1 MRNFVPLILAV
12 SGVFIFDQGHSSHQ
26 YSSANCRKEACTL
39 SELNGFSDESC
50 SSGDSLLSEY
60 RNPNLDL
67 NSNAIPSKDRLNRSI
82 WIPPQDLGA
91 TYEVYTNRKRDG
103 TSGYF
108 SSTAKA
114 RHGDA
119 PLVVVS
125 HLHPNQ
131 KLYILVHGWR
141 GSSASLS
148 SISRSSSSSRS
159 VKDEELAQIKD
170 EILRVENAT
179 VMVVDWTETAKGTY
193 RDARNY
199 SFGMAYHLARFVET
213 LVEVGA
219 LNASKVHYIGHS
231 LGAQA
236 ARFFAQ
242 TLKCNNAQKIGR
254 ITGLDPAKEGF
265 QKWHLEREDAD
276 FVDVIHTSTGI
287 IELGMREPIGH
298 VDFYPDGGDRQSG
311 CLVVGCSHTRAKIY
325 YLNSIQ
331 RCAYRS
337 RCCTS
342 GVEVSN
348 DTIHCSHWEP
358 SCGRM
363 GHHASSHLR
372 GVHYVKID
380 SDSPHCGL

>member
-1 MRNFVPLILAV
+1 V
-12 SGVFIFDQGHSSHQ
+12 SIFDQGHSSHQ

-67 NSNAIPSKDRLNRSI
+67 NSKAIPSMDRLNRPI
-82 WIPPQDLGA
+82 WTPPAGIWVLHMKSTRIGNV
-91 TYEVYTNRKRDG
+91 TELL
-103 TSGYF
+103 GYF

-114 RHGDA
+114 TTRLMT

-125 HLHPNQ
+125 HLLLFPTR
-131 KLYILVHGWR
+131 KLYILVHGLAWLR
-141 GSSASLS
+141 RLS
-148 SISRSSSSSRS
+148 CQVSHALRHHRDRSRN
-159 VKDEELAQIKD
+159 EELAQIKD

-179 VMVVDWTETAKGTY
+179 VMVVDWTEKAKGTY

-199 SFGMAYHLARFVET
+199 SFRMAYHLARLVET

-276 FVDVIHTSTGI
+276 VRGCHSHQHRQLLNLECASLSAMWT
-287 IELGMREPIGH
+287 
-298 VDFYPDGGDRQSG
+298 FYPDGGGSP
-311 CLVVGCSHTRAKIY
+311 VGGGRRRPVATHTRGP
-325 YLNSIQ
+325 
-331 RCAYRS
+331 RS
-337 RCCTS
+337 TTS
-342 GVEVSN
+342 
-348 DTIHCSHWEP
+348 TP
-358 SCGRM
+358 SR
-363 GHHASSHLR
+363 HARTEL
-372 GVHYVKID
+372 GAVLVA
-380 SDSPHCGL
+380 

>member
-1 MRNFVPLILAV
+1 MLEFDGWSEHCLI
-12 SGVFIFDQGHSSHQ
+12 
-26 YSSANCRKEACTL
+26 
-39 SELNGFSDESC
+39 
-50 SSGDSLLSEY
+50 SGDSLLSEY
-60 RNPNLDL
+60 RRPNLDL
-67 NSNAIPSKDRLNRSI
+67 NSEAFKDRLIRPV
-82 WIPPQDLGA
+82 WISPLDFGA

-103 TSGYF
+103 TSGNF
-108 SSTAKA
+108 SSKTQA
-114 RHGDA
+114 RHPGVRINEE
-119 PLVVVS
+119 PL
-125 HLHPNQ
+125 LNRNQ
-131 KLYILVHGWR
+131 KLYLLVHGWR

-179 VMVVDWTETAKGTY
+179 VMVVNWTEKAKGTY

-199 SFGMAYHLARFVET
+199 SFRMANALAYFVEAH
-213 LVEVGA
+213 VEAGF

-242 TLKCNNAQKIGR
+242 TLKCINGQKIGR
-254 ITGLDPAKEGF
+254 ITGLDPAKPGF
-265 QKWHLEREDAD
+265 REWHLEREDAD

-363 GHHASSHLR
+363 GHHASSDLR

>member
-1 MRNFVPLILAV
+1 MRNFVALILAV
-12 SGVFIFDQGHSSHQ
+12 SGVFLFDQGHSSHHNI
-26 YSSANCRKEACTL
+26 SESCLKVLCTII
-39 SELNGFSDESC
+39 ELDGVSGEPC

-60 RNPNLDL
+60 RNPKLDL
-67 NSNAIPSKDRLNRSI
+67 NSEAIPSRDRL
-82 WIPPQDLGA
+82 DLEA

-108 SSTAKA
+108 SSTTKA
-114 RHGDA
+114 RDNDA
-119 PLVVVS
+119 ALVVIS
-125 HLHPNQ
+125 HWHPNQ

-159 VKDEELAQIKD
+159 VKDEKLAQIKD

-199 SFGMAYHLARFVET
+199 SFGMAYHLARFVE
-213 LVEVGA
+213 LVVR
-219 LNASKVHYIGHS
+219 LVNPSKVHYIGHS

-242 TLKCNNAQKIGR
+242 TLKCYTAQKIGR

-298 VDFYPDGGDRQSG
+298 VDFYP
-311 CLVVGCSHTRAKIY
+311 
-325 YLNSIQ
+325 
-331 RCAYRS
+331 
-337 RCCTS
+337 
-342 GVEVSN
+342 
-348 DTIHCSHWEP
+348 
-358 SCGRM
+358 
-363 GHHASSHLR
+363 
-372 GVHYVKID
+372 
-380 SDSPHCGL
+380 